1 MGMVGSDD
9 EFSLKIVDFVE
20 FSFEFEYLEDLVHA
34 QLNSLSFVWCI
45 ECQVDM
51 HGLGD
56 LRHTH

>member
-34 QLNSLSFVWCI
+34 LLNSFSFV
-45 ECQVDM
+45 
-51 HGLGD
+51 
-56 LRHTH
+56 